1 MKTDSQAVSLSDPA
15 PPTPPVLSQ
24 PNQRDSL
31 DASVRD
37 AMGYATMVGA
47 AETYLSAFGIFL
59 KISTVQIGLLSA
71 LPPFL
76 GACAQLLSVR
86 LLDFIPSRRQLIVFG
101 ARLQALSLLP
111 IALLPFL
118 FADTRDAAPWL
129 IGLVII
135 YHMAVGI
142 AAPIWSSLIGDLVPF
157 ELRGRFFAFRNQ
169 RAGIATLAAVTLAGC
184 TLHLFDGLGATA
196 WGFVLILLVAMLAR
210 LRSAFW
216 ITRHEDPIYSA
227 PRSSYFSFFQF
238 VRRIRHSNFTRFVF
252 FVSLINGAAAFSA
265 PYFAIYMLRE
275 LQFPYIEYT
284 LVTAAATVSGILALQ
299 HWGSLVDTFGS
310 KRILSFC
317 SFGVSIVPALWLFS
331 AHPLFL
337 ILVQLYSGFVWA
349 GFNLAAA
356 TFMFDAVSPP
366 KRARCAAYQAVVN
379 ATCVLLGSLLGGYIA
394 EHLPRTLSLVF
405 TEWTP
410 ASPFLLIFL
419 ASGMMR
425 LSTSLLFLRR
435 FNEVRPIEE
444 PRSLGMVFQSL
455 HFKPF
460 GAPTYSLID
469 NPFSKRPLRR
479 RLRARLQR
487 LRSELRPPAKDRQP

>member
-1 MKTDSQAVSLSDPA
+1 
-15 PPTPPVLSQ
+15 
-24 PNQRDSL
+24 
-31 DASVRD
+31 
-37 AMGYATMVGA
+37 MGYATMVGA

-76 GACAQLLSVR
+76 GACAQILSVR

-101 ARLQALSLLP
+101 AKLQAFALLP
-111 IALLPFL
+111 LALLPFL
-118 FADTRDAAPWL
+118 FSDTQNAAPWL
-129 IGLVII
+129 IATVIV

-142 AAPIWSSLIGDLVPF
+142 AAPIWSSLIGDLVPLD
-157 ELRGRFFAFRNQ
+157 LRGRFFAFRNQ
-169 RAGIATLAAVTLAGC
+169 RAGIATLLAVTIAGI
-184 TLHLFDGLGATA
+184 TLHLFDAAGATR
-196 WGFVLILLVAMLAR
+196 WGFVLIFLVAMAAR

-216 ITRHEDPIYSA
+216 IAKHSDPAYSA

-238 VRRIRHSNFTRFVF
+238 VRRVRHSNFTRFVF
-252 FVSLINGAAAFSA
+252 FVSMINGAAAFSA

-275 LQFPYIEYT
+275 LEFPYIEYT

-299 HWGSLVDTFGS
+299 HWGSLVDAFGS

-317 SFGVSIVPALWLFS
+317 SFGVSIVPVLWLFS
-331 AHPLFL
+331 ANPFFL
-337 ILVQLYSGFVWA
+337 VLVQFYSGFVWA

-379 ATCVLLGSLLGGYIA
+379 ATCVLLGSLAGGYIA
-394 EHLPRTLSLVF
+394 EHLPRTLSLGV
-405 TEWTP
+405 TTWTP
-410 ASPFLLIFL
+410 SSPFLLIFL
-419 ASGMMR
+419 ASGLMR
-425 LSTSLLFLRR
+425 LSISLLFLRR
-435 FNEVRPIEE
+435 FSEVRPIEE
-444 PRSLGMVFQSL
+444 PRSIGMIFQSL

-469 NPFSKRPLRR
+469 NPFSKRPFRR
-479 RLRARLQR
+479 RLRAGLQR
-487 LRSELRPPAKDRQP
+487 LKTEVRPAIKDTCR